1 MKAPAESE
9 LKQALA
15 AAERMRE
22 HAVDPHCLARVLLY
36 LHRRNR
42 RLEEVLRRTDRYL
55 RFGMSELELAQL
67 RKLVQRLR
75 DEEDADSPLEGD
87 TSMFL

>member
-1 MKAPAESE
+1 MNKPDPEQIE
-9 LKQALA
+9 QALA

-22 HAVDPHCLARVLLY
+22 HDVDPHHLAHALLY
-36 LHRRNR
+36 LHQRNQ

-55 RFGMSELELAQL
+55 RFGMAEPELAQL

-75 DEEDADSPLEGD
+75 EEAEREAPFESD
-87 TSMFL
+87 TSMLL

>member
-1 MKAPAESE
+1 MKPPDESE
-9 LKQALA
+9 LEQALS

-22 HAVDPHCLARVLLY
+22 RDVDPHHLAHALLY
-36 LHRRNR
+36 LHQRNQ

-55 RFGMSELELAQL
+55 RFGMAEPELTQL

-75 DEEDADSPLEGD
+75 DEEESDRPLEGD